1 MNSVSLGKEK
11 QEQIQLRDTEI
22 VKMKSEHEAKIKEFE
37 DKAAEMEKNTEEL
50 VAGAKAKSDQMINSL
65 NNEVK
70 ELE

>member
-1 MNSVSLGKEK
+1 MGKEK